1 MKKPDLIK
9 NLDANKD
16 LVLITCE
23 AMTDN
28 HFFAEKG
35 EKWSNAGH
43 IEHLI
48 NSIKPLNQ
56 LFILPKFVMTWVS
69 GKPNRK
75 SRTYD
80 ELVTKYWEKLA
91 TRNPTINRFGPKAGK
106 NYTKEELLRKFKS
119 QYEKFSTKIEKNWDE
134 ESLENYLIPHPL
146 LGKLTVREMIMF
158 TAYHTLHHLKAIN

>member
-1 MKKPDLIK
+1 MKKLDLIK
-9 NLDANKD
+9 NLEANKN
-16 LVLITCE
+16 LVLSSCKT
-23 AMTDN
+23 MTDEQ
-28 HFFAEKG
+28 FFADKG
-35 EKWSNAGH
+35 DKWTNAGH

-80 ELVTKYWEKLA
+80 ELVAKYWEKLA
-91 TRNPTINRFGPKAGK
+91 TRNPTVNRFGPKK
-106 NYTKEELLRKFKS
+106 DKKYTKEQLMTSFNKH
-119 QYEKFSTKIEKNWDE
+119 YENFSKKIDKNWNE

-158 TAYHTLHHLKAIN
+158 TVYHTLHHNKALA